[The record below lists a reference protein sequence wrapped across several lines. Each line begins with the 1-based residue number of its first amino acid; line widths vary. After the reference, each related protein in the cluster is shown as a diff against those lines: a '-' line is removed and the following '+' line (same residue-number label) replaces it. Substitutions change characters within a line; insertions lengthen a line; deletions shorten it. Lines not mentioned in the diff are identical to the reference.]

1 MLPHREGELV
11 GTTRKFAALLSAAQ
25 GEVGSA
31 ALRRLT
37 FGAMRP
43 GLRRPKNSPA
53 QRYRGYLVVCV
64 VVKKA
69 QSVLLLI
76 SAILRA
82 SCLRRLRRR

>member
-43 GLRRPKNSPA
+43 GLRRPKN
-53 QRYRGYLVVCV
+53 
-64 VVKKA
+64 
-69 QSVLLLI
+69 
-76 SAILRA
+76 
-82 SCLRRLRRR
+82 